1 MNICKNSF
9 IFGVFL
15 LFFLFLNIQPVSAQL
30 TQGEKDTILIGRL
43 QIQQSVKDMAVKQD
57 REIELNHVAE
67 SLETQFINALSAT
80 DVFQIVERKRK
91 GDIEL
96 EQAFAAVAVNPND
109 KNAAKVLQMAGA
121 KYAFLPQIDGFE
133 DITETEEYAVV
144 GRETKRRK
152 LFLSA
157 VVQIVNTTT
166 GELLSDSPSV
176 QLDKTVEAELMR
188 PGTTTPSEK
197 AVIELA
203 KEMANKL
210 SQKSVV
216 LLRPAKVLSITGKE
230 VFINRGTEAGFNKG
244 DLVEIYA
251 TEDVKDTDTGAV
263 YKKEVSVGQATII
276 RVDTRSS
283 YAAITGGDLGVA
295 INCIVKVI
303 KPSEPAKITEK
314 QLTPGSSEKPLKW
327 E

>member
-1 MNICKNSF
+1 MIRKSSF
-9 IFGVFL
+9 IFRVFL
-15 LFFLFLNIQPVSAQL
+15 LFFSFLSIQPVSAQL

-43 QIQQSVKDMAVKQD
+43 QIQPSVKDMAAKQD
-57 REIELNHVAE
+57 REIELSNIAE
-67 SLETQFINALSAT
+67 SLETQFINALNAT
-80 DVFQIVERKRK
+80 GVFQIVERKRK

-96 EQAFAAVAVNPND
+96 EQAFATVAVNPND
-109 KNAAKVLQMAGA
+109 KNAAKALQMAGA

-133 DITETEEYAVV
+133 DITDTEEYVAV

-166 GELLSDSPSV
+166 GELLPDAPSV
-176 QLDKTVEAELMR
+176 QLDKTIEAEMMR
-188 PGTTTPSEK
+188 PGTTMASEK

-210 SQKSVV
+210 SQKSIV

-230 VFINRGTEAGFNKG
+230 VFINRGTEAGFNKD

-251 TEDVKDTDTGAV
+251 TEDVKDTDTGTL
-263 YKKEVSVGQATII
+263 YKKEVPMGQAT
-276 RVDTRSS
+276 VTRADAKNS
-283 YAAITGGDLGVA
+283 YATIAGEDLGIVK
-295 INCIVKVI
+295 NCIVKVI
-303 KPSEPAKITEK
+303 KPAEPVKAAEK

>member
-1 MNICKNSF
+1 MKSSQ
-9 IFGVFL
+9 FL
-15 LFFLFLNIQPVSAQL
+15 AASLIILASATLCFAQEL
-30 TQGEKDTILIGRL
+30 AKGEKDTILIGRL
-43 QIQQSVKDMAVKQD
+43 QVQPSVKAMAVKQD
-57 REIELNHVAE
+57 RETELNNVAE
-67 SLETQFINALSAT
+67 SLETQLINALT
-80 DVFQIVERKRK
+80 TTGVFQVVERKRK

-109 KNAAKVLQMAGA
+109 KNAAKSLQMAGA
-121 KYAFLPQIDGFE
+121 KFAFLPQIDGFE
-133 DITETEEYAVV
+133 DITETEEYAAV

-166 GELLSDSPSV
+166 GELLPDVPSV
-176 QLDKTVEAELMR
+176 QLDKTVEAEMMR
-188 PGTTTPSEK
+188 PGTTMASEK

-230 VFINRGTEAGFNKG
+230 VFINRGTEAGFNK
-244 DLVEIYA
+244 DDIVEIYA
-251 TEDVKDTDTGAV
+251 TEDVKDTDTGTV
-263 YKKEVSVGQATII
+263 YKKEVPMGQATIT
-276 RVDTRSS
+276 RVDAKNS
-283 YAAITGGDLGVA
+283 YAAITGEDLGIVV
-295 INCIVKVI
+295 NCIVKVI
-303 KPSEPAKITEK
+303 KPAEPAKTIEK